1 MMNFAIIGQAAW
13 IQIPNFTFPAFND
26 PNAWAA
32 ITGIALIAIAT
43 IPESTAHLYQM
54 SLYIDQLAKDLGH
67 APKEIKKLIGLNLVS
82 DGADDIV
89 VGMLG
94 GCAGTNY
101 GENNSLMAI
110 TRCYSVPVLMT
121 AGVIAILSD
130 VSLTLEAGSPSII
143 VGPNGAGKSV
153 LLRLLHGLLAPSTG
167 RVLWAGD
174 AARRQAMV
182 FQRPVLL
189 RRSVLA
195 NAVYPLKLAGVVAA
209 EREPRARAALEMV
222 GLAALADRPA
232 RRLSGGEQQR
242 LALARA
248 AALSP
253 EVLFLDEKG
262 AQKTP
267 DWLLPG
273 CLLNEG
279 IFGISLGGLTVPG
292 AMAAF

>member
-1 MMNFAIIGQAAW
+1 MRA
-13 IQIPNFTFPAFND
+13 PD
-26 PNAWAA
+26 
-32 ITGIALIAIAT
+32 T
-43 IPESTAHLYQM
+43 ILPLRAEG
-54 SLYIDQLAKDLGH
+54 LGFS
-67 APKEIKKLIGLNLVS
+67 A
-82 DGADDIV
+82 
-89 VGMLG
+89 G
-94 GCAGTNY
+94 G
-101 GENNSLMAI
+101 
-110 TRCYSVPVLMT
+110 
-121 AGVIAILSD
+121 IAILSE

-195 NAVYPLKLAGVVAA
+195 NAVYPLKLAGVAAA

-253 EVLFLDEKG
+253 EVLFLDEPCASLDPTATRAVEEIVGTLAARGTKIVMTTHDLG
-262 AQKTP
+262 QARRLAGEVLFLNRGRLREQTP
-267 DWLLPG
+267 
-273 CLLNEG
+273 
-279 IFGISLGGLTVPG
+279 
-292 AMAAF
+292 AAAFFNQPATPEAAAFLRGELVW

>member
-1 MMNFAIIGQAAW
+1 MRA
-13 IQIPNFTFPAFND
+13 PD
-26 PNAWAA
+26 
-32 ITGIALIAIAT
+32 T
-43 IPESTAHLYQM
+43 ILPLRAEG
-54 SLYIDQLAKDLGH
+54 LGF
-67 APKEIKKLIGLNLVS
+67 S
-82 DGADDIV
+82 
-89 VGMLG
+89 
-94 GCAGTNY
+94 
-101 GENNSLMAI
+101 
-110 TRCYSVPVLMT
+110 

-195 NAVYPLKLAGVVAA
+195 NAVYPLKLAGVAAA

-253 EVLFLDEKG
+253 EVLFLDEPCASLDPTATRAVEEIVGTLAARGTKIVMTTHDLG
-262 AQKTP
+262 QARRLAGEVLFLNRGRLREQTAAVTFFNRPATP
-267 DWLLPG
+267 D
-273 CLLNEG
+273 
-279 IFGISLGGLTVPG
+279 
-292 AMAAF
+292 AAAFLRGELVW